1 MDPLSSHILV
11 TSRFDAHRERLER
24 EVRERGAR
32 LIPLIRE
39 GSVKVEDVALL
50 LEKAHLASE
59 EHQVILLAG
68 EQFSDVVQ
76 NKLLKVIEEP
86 PPRKSFILLFRSK
99 AAILPTIRSRLP
111 IRILD
116 ELEREESLDLD
127 IKRLDVEKVY
137 DFVQHHN
144 RLKSDEARRL
154 AERLLKE
161 ALASGAYDLDERS
174 LDLFRDAV
182 RALDMG
188 SPVPFVLTALL
199 LKLLARRKRRQPF
212 PPQKGT

>member
-1 MDPLSSHILV
+1 MDPLSSQIIV
-11 TSRFDAHRERLER
+11 TSRFEEQRERLEAELR
-24 EVRERGAR
+24 ELGAR
-32 LIPLIRE
+32 LIPVIRE
-39 GSVKVEDVALL
+39 GNFKVEDVSLV
-50 LEKAHLASE
+50 LEKAYLASE

-68 EQFSDVVQ
+68 DQFSDVVQ

-86 PPRKSFILLFRSK
+86 PPKKSFILLFRSK

-116 ELEREESLDLD
+116 EGEETISLELDL
-127 IKRLDVEKVY
+127 KRLDVEKVY
-137 DFVQHHN
+137 DFVQSHS

-154 AERLLKE
+154 VERMLKE
-161 ALASGAYDLDERS
+161 ALASGAYDLDERA

-188 SPVPFVLTALL
+188 SPVAFVLTAVL
-199 LKLLARRKRRQPF
+199 LKLLARRKRRRPLA
-212 PPQKGT
+212 

>member
-1 MDPLSSHILV
+1 MDPLSSQIIV
-11 TSRFDAHRERLER
+11 TSRFEEQRERLEAELR
-24 EVRERGAR
+24 ELGAR
-32 LIPLIRE
+32 LIPVIRE
-39 GSVKVEDVALL
+39 GNFKVEDVSLV
-50 LEKAHLASE
+50 LEKAYLASE

-68 EQFSDVVQ
+68 DQFSDVVQ

-86 PPRKSFILLFRSK
+86 PPKKSFILLFRSK

-116 ELEREESLDLD
+116 EGEEAIPLELDL
-127 IKRLDVEKVY
+127 KRLDVEKVY
-137 DFVQHHN
+137 DFVQSHS

-154 AERLLKE
+154 VERMLKE
-161 ALASGAYDLDERS
+161 ALASGAYDLDERA

-188 SPVPFVLTALL
+188 SPVAFVLTAVL
-199 LKLLARRKRRQPF
+199 LKLLARRKRRRPLA
-212 PPQKGT
+212 